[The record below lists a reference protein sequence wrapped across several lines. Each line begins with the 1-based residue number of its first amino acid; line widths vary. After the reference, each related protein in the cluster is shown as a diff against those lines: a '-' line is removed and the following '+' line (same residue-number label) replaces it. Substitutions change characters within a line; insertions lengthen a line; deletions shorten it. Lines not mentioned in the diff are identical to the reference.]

1 MAEMAEFDITGVFA
15 NERLSW
21 GFCRLAGF
29 VRERKRQRKN
39 TRMGHH
45 ITAGQGDSMN
55 L

>member
-15 NERLSW
+15 KERLSR

-39 TRMGHH
+39 TRMSHRV
-45 ITAGQGDSMN
+45 TAGQGDSLN
-55 L
+55 I